1 MEEGMLKIGLTALV
15 TAGLCFGLVAA
26 TGFASQER
34 QTRVINIKPQ
44 DRLSLKS
51 NNFQCLVLTKKQ
63 VACGRNKLPNQ
74 VHVYFD
80 PKQLQV
86 VRFNKAGTGATVLF
100 KIAR

>member
-1 MEEGMLKIGLTALV
+1 MLKIGLTAIV
-15 TAGLCFGLVAA
+15 TATLCVGVMAA
-26 TGFASQER
+26 TGFASQQK
-34 QTRVINIKPQ
+34 QTRVINLKVT

-74 VHVYFD
+74 VHVYFE
-80 PKQLQV
+80 PTQLQV
-86 VRFNKAGTGATVLF
+86 VRFNKAGNQATVLF

>member
-1 MEEGMLKIGLTALV
+1 MLKIGLTALV
-15 TAGLCFGLVAA
+15 TTALCFGVMAA
-26 TGFASQER
+26 TGFASQQGSER
-34 QTRVINIKPQ
+34 QARIINLKVK

-63 VACGRNKLPNQ
+63 VACGRNKLPGQ

-80 PKQLQV
+80 PQQLQV
-86 VRFNKAGTGATVLF
+86 VRFNKAGTSATVLF

>member
-1 MEEGMLKIGLTALV
+1 MLKIGLTALV
-15 TAGLCFGLVAA
+15 TATLCFGLVAA
-26 TGFASQER
+26 TGFASQQSSQR
-34 QTRVINIKPQ
+34 QQARVINLKVQ

-80 PKQLQV
+80 PTQLQV
-86 VRFNKAGTGATVLF
+86 VRFNKAGTSATVLF
-100 KIAR
+100 KVAR